1 MKFKKFNLV
10 VGKRQIVIA
19 SLLVT
24 LSVAAFLNWQFA
36 TGDQAVTVMDVS
48 EKTKKDEEES
58 SSSNYGEAELVSKT
72 TDKKTNKIENNL
84 LKQARLDRATTMA
97 DAIDNTNN
105 ILKNQNLTET
115 ERNKAIEQ
123 SLQLTKKKNKQEAI
137 ESQIKTKNV
146 VDDCVSFIEDNR
158 VNVIVETD
166 NLTDEKIAQIKD
178 SVVSVTNAP
187 ASNIVVTPYQKK

>member
-10 VGKRQIVIA
+10 IGKRQIVIA

-58 SSSNYGEAELVSKT
+58 SSSNYGEAELVSKN
-72 TDKKTNKIENNL
+72 TDKKTKENNY
-84 LKQARLDRATTMA
+84 LKQAKFDRTTSID
-97 DAIDNTNN
+97 DAIENTNN
-105 ILKNQNLTET
+105 ILKNQNLTEK
-115 ERNKAIEQ
+115 ERNKAIDQ
-123 SLQLTKKKNKQEAI
+123 SLQLTEKKNKQEAI

-146 VDDCVSFIEDNR
+146 VNDCISYIDDNR

-166 NLTDEKIAQIKD
+166 NLTDEKVAQIKD

>member
-10 VGKRQIVIA
+10 IGKRQIVIA

-58 SSSNYGEAELVSKT
+58 SSSNYGEAELVSKN
-72 TDKKTNKIENNL
+72 TDKKTNEKNL
-84 LKQARLDRATTMA
+84 LQQARLDRATSME

-105 ILKNQNLTET
+105 ILKNQNLTEA

-146 VDDCVSFIEDNR
+146 VNDCISYIDDNR

-166 NLTDEKIAQIKD
+166 NLTDEKVAQIKD

>member
-48 EKTKKDEEES
+48 EKNKKDEEES
-58 SSSNYGEAELVSKT
+58 SSSNYGEAELVSKN
-72 TDKKTNKIENNL
+72 TDKKTKENNL
-84 LKQARLDRATTMA
+84 LQQARLDRATSIE

-146 VDDCVSFIEDNR
+146 VNDCISYIDDNR

-166 NLTDEKIAQIKD
+166 NLTEEKVAQIKD

-187 ASNIVVTPYQKK
+187 ASNIIVTPYQKK

>member
-1 MKFKKFNLV
+1 LQLEIKQLQLWTFQK
-10 VGKRQIVIA
+10 
-19 SLLVT
+19 
-24 LSVAAFLNWQFA
+24 
-36 TGDQAVTVMDVS
+36 
-48 EKTKKDEEES
+48 KTKKDEEES
-58 SSSNYGEAELVSKT
+58 SSSNYGEAELVSKN
-72 TDKKTNKIENNL
+72 TDKKTNEKNL
-84 LKQARLDRATTMA
+84 LQQARLDRATSME

-105 ILKNQNLTET
+105 ILKNQNLTEA

-146 VDDCVSFIEDNR
+146 VNDCISYIDDNR

-166 NLTDEKIAQIKD
+166 NLTDEKVAQIKD

>member
-58 SSSNYGEAELVSKT
+58 SSSNYGEAELVSKN
-72 TDKKTNKIENNL
+72 TDKKTNEKNL
-84 LKQARLDRATTMA
+84 LQQARLDRATSME

-105 ILKNQNLTET
+105 ILKNQNLTEA

-146 VDDCVSFIEDNR
+146 VNDCISYIDDNR

-166 NLTDEKIAQIKD
+166 NLTDEKVAQIKD